1 MYKRNKVCDVVVT
14 ASLIN
19 IYILLTA
26 AMDIKLLEEEKAT
39 PKLTTDNDKQ
49 YISLSPNLE
58 ERLDR
63 NISFAFKERSR
74 MSPTV

>member
-1 MYKRNKVCDVVVT
+1 
-14 ASLIN
+14 
-19 IYILLTA
+19 
-26 AMDIKLLEEEKAT
+26 MDIKLLEEEKAT

-63 NISFAFKERSR
+63 NISFVFKERSR